1 MLWTISGKIFII
13 YYLEVVYTFNWVT
26 PISLAILIALLSIRY
41 LFIYKEWKLEEW
53 KTKMKYFWIAI
64 FYDSKRLILWILF
77 FIDKLWYLL
86 MLLPLFIQ
94 MISAFIVFFRKIDSK
109 CNKIILILNE
119 SFIIAFLIISITT
132 FNSSPAFVK
141 DDTPRSVIG
150 SAIEFALIGL
160 LSVEASFIIYYTFKD
175 LIIWIKSLKSKKEVA
190 PLQDLSQSHKMD
202 VSNQIRIIE

>member
-26 PISLAILIALLSIRY
+26 PISLAILIALISIRY
-41 LFIYKEWKLEEW
+41 IFIYKEWKLEEW

-77 FIDKLWYLL
+77 FIDNLWYLL

-94 MISAFIVFFRKIDSK
+94 MILASIVFFRKIDSK
-109 CNKIILILNE
+109 FDKIILILNE
-119 SFIIAFLIISITT
+119 SFIIVFLLISITT
-132 FNSSPAFVK
+132 FNTSPAFVN

-160 LSVEASFIIYYTFKD
+160 LTVEAGFIIYYTFKD
-175 LIIWIKSLKSKKEVA
+175 LIFWIKSLKQNKKVA
-190 PLQDLSQSHKMD
+190 PLEDLSQSQNID